1 MSEGEVTAA
10 VHSGGE
16 LLLEVQ
22 LPPTDRPSD
31 NVAQLKQRTME
42 YMTGFLKQQNMS
54 TDDVDLMEEVVSEGE
69 GEGGGGGNAA
79 GGGKK
84 GGKGGR
90 KRKQQEAPKT

>member
-1 MSEGEVTAA
+1 MSVLQAL
-10 VHSGGE
+10 VNKGG
-16 LLLEVQ
+16 LLLQVNLLCLPVPLQ
-22 LPPTDRPSD
+22 PLPPSSPLWH
-31 NVAQLKQRTME
+31 A
-42 YMTGFLKQQNMS
+42 
-54 TDDVDLMEEVVSEGE
+54 VDLMEEVVSEGE